1 MLLEARIMRDGKPIY
16 HALAFND
23 VVVNRS
29 GFSGMAEL
37 RVSVDGHF
45 MYNQRSDGLIVATP
59 TGSTA
64 YALSSPGPI
73 LHPQLQGIVLV
84 PIAPHALSNRPIVLP
99 DDSKVS
105 IQIIGGRDV
114 NVNFDMQSFTVA
126 RTERHDRGAPLAPYG
141 ADAASGRL
149 QLLRHAAQEAAL
161 ERIPVARRRPQ
172 ALSGKDAG
180 TRTPPLPKPDYHA
193 HQTTSMLRH
202 LSIRDFVIVAA
213 LDLEFDSGFTVFS
226 GETGAGKSILIDALA
241 LALGARADASVVR
254 TGEARADITAE
265 FETHARSTHWLD
277 EQALGTTGDDGH
289 HGGTVM
295 LRRVVDANGRS
306 RAFINGTAA
315 TLAQLREVGEMLV
328 DIHGQ
333 HAHQLLMRPDAQRE
347 LFDTHAGLSDTR
359 RDRYARV
366 AHVARAAQAVEH
378 AQTRDREL
386 QLERER
392 LAWQLDRTRQAR
404 AATGRVGRGQRR
416 APPAVAFGQSD
427 RRRARRARRAVRIRR
442 GDDHA
447 AFRRSSRSCAI
458 SPTSIRRSN
467 DVLAALEPAE
477 IQLQEAAY
485 SLSTTRN
492 GSNSIRTGCAQVET
506 APRRAAFDRAQ
517 VPSAARNAA
526 GGTRGASRATRRSST
541 PPPTSTACT
550 PPKPRPR
557 KTYLAEAKKLSKARA
572 KAGKALGAAV
582 TTGMQEL
589 SMAGGSFEVALVPLP
604 EGGAHGLEQVEF
616 RVAGHAGVP
625 LRPLAKVA
633 SGGELARISLA
644 LAVIASAASP
654 TPTLIFDEVDTGI
667 GGGVAE
673 VVGRLLH
680 QLGQRPPGAVRDALA
695 ASRRAR
701 RSAFPGGE
709 GGQRQRRHG
718 QQRHLARQGEPRRGS
733 RAHARRARNHA
744 DHAQAREGNAG
755 GVRCRCW
762 QDDNA
767 RR

>member
-1 MLLEARIMRDGKPIY
+1 
-16 HALAFND
+16 
-23 VVVNRS
+23 
-29 GFSGMAEL
+29 
-37 RVSVDGHF
+37 
-45 MYNQRSDGLIVATP
+45 
-59 TGSTA
+59 
-64 YALSSPGPI
+64 
-73 LHPQLQGIVLV
+73 
-84 PIAPHALSNRPIVLP
+84 
-99 DDSKVS
+99 
-105 IQIIGGRDV
+105 
-114 NVNFDMQSFTVA
+114 
-126 RTERHDRGAPLAPYG
+126 
-141 ADAASGRL
+141 
-149 QLLRHAAQEAAL
+149 
-161 ERIPVARRRPQ
+161 
-172 ALSGKDAG
+172 
-180 TRTPPLPKPDYHA
+180 
-193 HQTTSMLRH
+193 MLRH

-254 TGEARADITAE
+254 TGESRADITAE
-265 FETHARSTHWLD
+265 FETHAQVEQWLD
-277 EQALGTTGDDGH
+277 EQALGATADDGQ

-347 LFDTHAGLSDTR
+347 LFDTHAGLTETAASVTR
-359 RDRYARV
+359 AWRTWREKV
-366 AHVARAAQAVEH
+366 QAVEH

-392 LAWQLDRTRQAR
+392 LAWQLAELDKLAPQPGEWEEVNSEHRRLSHSANLIDGVQGAL
-404 AATGRVGRGQRR
+404 AALSESDEAMITHLASIISKMRDL
-416 APPAVAFGQSD
+416 AEIDPAL
-427 RRRARRARRAVRIRR
+427 
-442 GDDHA
+442 
-447 AFRRSSRSCAI
+447 
-458 SPTSIRRSN
+458 N

-485 SLSTTRN
+485 SLSHYAQKLELDPDRL
-492 GSNSIRTGCAQVET
+492 AQVEKRLD
-506 APRRAAFDRAQ
+506 ALH
-517 VPSAARNAA
+517 SAARKFRLQPETLPEEHEARRAQLAA
-526 GGTRGASRATRRSST
+526 LDAAADLDSLHAAEAQAREAF
-541 PPPTSTACT
+541 
-550 PPKPRPR
+550 
-557 KTYLAEAKKLSKARA
+557 LAEAKKLSKARA

-589 SMAGGSFEVALVPLP
+589 SMKGGSFEVALVPLP

-680 QLGQRPPGAVRDALA
+680 QLGQARQVLCVTHLPQVAARGDHHFQVAKAGNGKGGTVSSVISLDKASRVEEVARMLGGLEITATTRKHAKEMLA
-695 ASRRAR
+695 A
-701 RSAFPGGE
+701 
-709 GGQRQRRHG
+709 
-718 QQRHLARQGEPRRGS
+718 
-733 RAHARRARNHA
+733 
-744 DHAQAREGNAG
+744 
-755 GVRCRCW
+755 
-762 QDDNA
+762 
-767 RR
+767 